1 MCVEYVR
8 TATQGV
14 NVAVKKTAKKSAA
27 KKSGK
32 KVAKK
37 SVVRKATS
45 KKSVKKVAKK
55 SSARKSA
62 VKKSAKKSAVRKTT
76 KKSSLR
82 ATSVDRLVVPAV
94 PIGGARGRV
103 DVSTVPAPR
112 AAAKSVS
119 FDNKPKQGASNRV
132 VAMVV
137 VGIVLLGILVWAQ
150 SGKDDD
156 DTAAPTAPSATATM
170 TTEPTAPE
178 SAEPTTPSEPVATVE
193 APSAFVAIRSADGM
207 NLRWKAPSATDG
219 LTGFNVEL
227 KPAGGDWAVVAT
239 TGPTELAH
247 SVMLS
252 SSDSWTQFRVSS
264 VYSDG
269 QSASAKIFGLAG
281 QFK

>member
-1 MCVEYVR
+1 
-8 TATQGV
+8 
-14 NVAVKKTAKKSAA
+14 VAVKKTAKKSAA
-27 KKSGK
+27 KKSSK

-37 SVVRKATS
+37 SVARKSTAKKVT
-45 KKSVKKVAKK
+45 KKST
-55 SSARKSA
+55 ARKSA
-62 VKKSAKKSAVRKTT
+62 AKKSAKKSAARKTT
-76 KKSSLR
+76 KKSSRR

-94 PIGGARGRV
+94 PVAGARGRV
-103 DVSTVPAPR
+103 DVSTAPAPR
-112 AAAKSVS
+112 DAAKSVS

-137 VGIVLLGILVWAQ
+137 VGIVLLAILVWAQ
-150 SGKDDD
+150 SGKDGD
-156 DTAAPTAPSATATM
+156 DTAAPTTPSATATM
-170 TTEPTAPE
+170 TE
-178 SAEPTTPSEPVATVE
+178 EPTTPAEPVGTVE

-207 NLRWKAPSATDG
+207 NLRWKAPMATEG

-239 TGPTELAH
+239 TGPTELTH

-269 QSASAKIFGLAG
+269 QTASAKIFGLAG
-281 QFK
+281 QYK

>member
-1 MCVEYVR
+1 M
-8 TATQGV
+8 
-14 NVAVKKTAKKSAA
+14 AVKKTAKKSAA
-27 KKSGK
+27 KKS
-32 KVAKK
+32 
-37 SVVRKATS
+37 
-45 KKSVKKVAKK
+45 AKK
-55 SSARKSA
+55 SSARKS
-62 VKKSAKKSAVRKTT
+62 T
-76 KKSSLR
+76 KKSSRR

-94 PIGGARGRV
+94 PVGGARGRV
-103 DVSTVPAPR
+103 DVSTAPAPR
-112 AAAKSVS
+112 AAAKSVT

-137 VGIVLLGILVWAQ
+137 VGIVLLAILVWAQ
-150 SGKDDD
+150 SGKDGD
-156 DTAAPTAPSATATM
+156 DTAAPTTPSATATM
-170 TTEPTAPE
+170 TDEATTSEPV
-178 SAEPTTPSEPVATVE
+178 EPTTPSEPVAAVE

-239 TGPTELAH
+239 TGPTELTH

-269 QSASAKIFGLAG
+269 QTASAKIFGRAG
-281 QFK
+281 QYK